1 MPEGPLARTLKEKG
15 LKALMENHSAT
26 VLLVDDYPD
35 TLEMWTMYL
44 RAQGYAVSTA
54 DNGIDALA
62 MARSEHPNLVIL
74 DLDLP
79 GISGCEVARRLRGA
93 DDTARIPLIAATG
106 YSADRQLDDAR
117 DAGFNAILV
126 KPCDPEGLVRTIE
139 SVLAAQ

>member
-1 MPEGPLARTLKEKG
+1 MQ
-15 LKALMENHSAT
+15 NHSAS

-44 RAQGYAVSTA
+44 RAQGYSVSTA

-62 MARSEHPNLVIL
+62 MARSAHPNLVIL

-79 GISGCEVARRLRGA
+79 GISGYEVARRLRGA
-93 DDTARIPLIAATG
+93 GDTATIPLIAATG

-117 DAGFNAILV
+117 AAGFNAILV
-126 KPCDPEGLVRTIE
+126 KPCDPAGLVRTIE

>member
-1 MPEGPLARTLKEKG
+1 MNTHP
-15 LKALMENHSAT
+15 AT

-44 RAQGYAVSTA
+44 RSHGYSVTTA

-62 MARSEHPNLVIL
+62 MARADHPSLVIL

-79 GISGCEVARRLRGA
+79 GISGYEVARRLRGA
-93 DDTARIPLIAATG
+93 ANTCGIPLIAATG

-139 SVLAAQ
+139 TVLVASA

>member
-1 MPEGPLARTLKEKG
+1 
-15 LKALMENHSAT
+15 METHSAT

-44 RAQGYAVSTA
+44 CAQGYSVSTA

-62 MARSEHPNLVIL
+62 MARAEHPNLVIL

-79 GISGCEVARRLRGA
+79 GISGCEVARRLRGS
-93 DDTARIPLIAATG
+93 DDTASIPLIAATG

-117 DAGFNAILV
+117 DAGFDAILV

-139 SVLAAQ
+139 SVLAAR